1 MTAIS
6 YTAARENLAATM
18 DKVCD
23 DHAPIVITRN
33 REQAVVMMSLA
44 DYEALEK
51 TAYLLKSP
59 KNAKRI
65 MSAIT
70 QLDAG
75 KGVARAVDLNA

>member
-1 MTAIS
+1 
-6 YTAARENLAATM
+6 M

-44 DYEALEK
+44 DYEALEE

-59 KNAKRI
+59 KNARRI
-65 MSAIT
+65 MSAIA

-75 KGVARAVDLNA
+75 KGVARAVDLSA

>member
-6 YTAARENLAATM
+6 YTAARENLAATK

-44 DYEALEK
+44 DYEALEE

-65 MSAIT
+65 MSAIA